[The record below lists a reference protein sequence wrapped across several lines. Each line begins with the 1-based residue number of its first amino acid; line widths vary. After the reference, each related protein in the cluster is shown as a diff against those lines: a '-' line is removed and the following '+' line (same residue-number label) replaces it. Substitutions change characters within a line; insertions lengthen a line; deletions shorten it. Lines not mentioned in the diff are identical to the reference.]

1 MCVHVPYVRI
11 YKQIV
16 KASISNLIINIS
28 NWEGDK
34 KKHTEALGV
43 QVFTLAERESTV
55 QITTGWRKSTT
66 I

>member
-1 MCVHVPYVRI
+1 MCVCVCVCVRVYVCEWMSVCVHVPYVRI

-34 KKHTEALGV
+34 KNT
-43 QVFTLAERESTV
+43 
-55 QITTGWRKSTT
+55 RKPWECKCLL
-66 I
+66 